1 MIAPLSESGALGA
14 TGVLVAGFF
23 IGLAFGACLE
33 RSGLGSSRKLMGQFS
48 LTDLAVFKVMF
59 TAIVTAMLGVFWLSR
74 VGLLDLDKV
83 YLPETFLLPQLVGG
97 AVFGIGFGL
106 AGLCP
111 GTSCVAAATGRGD
124 GLAVVIGMFGGVV
137 ATGLVLPSIAAF
149 FSSTSRGGFT
159 LPQLLHVSPG
169 LVVLGIVAMALAGF
183 AVTSRIERRAR
194 NVDMTL

>member
-1 MIAPLSESGALGA
+1 
-14 TGVLVAGFF
+14 
-23 IGLAFGACLE
+23 
-33 RSGLGSSRKLMGQFS
+33 MGQFS

-74 VGLLDLDKV
+74 VGLLDLNKV

-137 ATGLVLPSIAAF
+137 ATGLVLPSSAAF

-169 LVVLGIVAMALAGF
+169 FVVLGIVAVALAGF
-183 AVTSRIERRAR
+183 AVSSRIERRASK
-194 NVDMTL
+194 VHVAS